1 MTDERP
7 RRRGSDSVDMCV
19 VVSVSSVLFVEKNK
33 KPTDSVCVTLLSSNC
48 SILRSGGTKRKVS
61 KTR

>member
-48 SILRSGGTKRKVS
+48 
-61 KTR
+61 